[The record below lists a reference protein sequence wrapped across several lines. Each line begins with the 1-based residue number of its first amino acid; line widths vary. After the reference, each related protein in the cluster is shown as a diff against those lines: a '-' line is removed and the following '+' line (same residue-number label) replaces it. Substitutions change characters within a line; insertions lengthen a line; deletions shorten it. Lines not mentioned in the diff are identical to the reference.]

1 MRVFLII
8 YICMIFGSSQIG
20 AVFSDFDR
28 SYSYTFAST
37 ENEFVLRATEH
48 YDTDYQFALYVYDLC
63 LELSIPY
70 YVFMEL
76 IQVECEFRP
85 RRSPTGAVGYCQITT
100 IAVADVKR
108 VYGYELNR
116 HDELE
121 NVRIGA
127 LYFKALLE
135 VYKLPIR
142 RALIWYNA
150 GNCKQLRQR
159 GERYADRIL
168 NNKLEV

>member
-1 MRVFLII
+1 
-8 YICMIFGSSQIG
+8 MIFGASQLQ
-20 AVFSDFDR
+20 AVFSSFDR
-28 SYSYTFAST
+28 GYFYIR
-37 ENEFVLRATEH
+37 NESVTRAVEH

-85 RRSPTGAVGYCQITT
+85 RRSPTGAVGYCQITR
-100 IAVADVKR
+100 IAVDDVER
-108 VYGYELNR
+108 VYGLRLNR

-142 RALIWYNA
+142 RALVWYNA
-150 GNCKQLRQR
+150 GRCERLRPR
-159 GERYADRIL
+159 GENYADKIL
-168 NNKLEV
+168 RNKLEV